1 MKFFFIQKKNIIFIF
16 FLSLLMFFFGSYL
29 IYNGH
34 LYFYINPIRDH
45 SDPLKSA
52 IVFSDWKWLIN
63 SIKCF
68 NLGEDIFFNN
78 YCDIGKRPYIYGSS
92 LLYFP
97 LKEKFI
103 SLYFY
108 IIPFSLIFLVSFF
121 LNYFVKKKNF
131 YDYLIIF
138 FIFFSTPVMLG
149 LERGNFEIVIFFL
162 IIVISLFKN
171 FFIVNS
177 LILLLSS
184 FKYYPAILLAINFI
198 SKINL
203 KLTIGILFFTLAIL
217 IVFYIDK
224 HEITRLIER
233 KNIILPNNVER
244 VGMYIFSFY
253 VLPELIKSTMLELN
267 IFNENIGYNI
277 CLYLSLLIFFY
288 ALLKIFIFD
297 KNYENQE
304 NFKINKFEDRLFFL
318 CSLVLITIYFFM
330 MNYIYKEI
338 FLLGLIP
345 YLQKDDLYIKN
356 KTFKIIYY
364 LIICKFIL
372 LTILWIIQTTLFS
385 TSIYIKG
392 FNIMCKGVLDFTLMY
407 FIFIEFLKII
417 KMGLLINYNSIKKV
431 ELFGLK

>member
-1 MKFFFIQKKNIIFIF
+1 MKFFFIKKNIIFIF
-16 FLSLLMFFFGSYL
+16 FLSLLMFLFGSYL

-34 LYFYINPIRDH
+34 IYFYINPIRDH
-45 SDPLKSA
+45 SDPLKA
-52 IVFSDWKWLIN
+52 TAVFSDWKWLIN

-97 LKEKFI
+97 FKEKFI

-121 LNYFVKKKNF
+121 LNYFIKKRNF
-131 YDYLIIF
+131 YDYLIIL

-162 IIVISLFKN
+162 IIVISLLKN
-171 FFIVNS
+171 FFIINS

-184 FKYYPAILLAINFI
+184 FKYYPAILLAVNFI
-198 SKINL
+198 PKINL
-203 KLTIGILFFTLAIL
+203 KYLIGILFFALAIL

-244 VGMYIFSFY
+244 VGMYLFSFY

-267 IFNENIGYNI
+267 IFNENVGYNI
-277 CLYLSLLIFFY
+277 CLYLSLLIFLY
-288 ALLKIFIFD
+288 AFLKIFIFD
-297 KNYENQE
+297 KNHEKLE
-304 NFKINKFEDRLFFL
+304 NFKIDKFEDRLFFL

-338 FLLGLIP
+338 FFLGLIP
-345 YLQKDDLYIKN
+345 YLQKNDFYINN
-356 KTFKIIYY
+356 KRFKIIYY

-392 FNIMCKGVLDFTLMY
+392 FNIMSKGILDFTLMY

-417 KMGLLINYNSIKKV
+417 KMGLLINYNAIKKG